1 MDRLQIIN
9 SITNKDW
16 DENDLH
22 NYHFLII
29 AVEIAKKNLN
39 RNKSAI
45 ETHFHIH
52 FDVYLTPIVLIIGLG
67 LLSDFNSGEAHE
79 CHCEKSGTN
88 QCDRHSLH
96 TLW

>member
-39 RNKSAI
+39 RNNSAI
-45 ETHFHIH
+45 ETHFYIH
-52 FDVYLTPIVLIIGLG
+52 FDVLSYTNSSNYRFRIIIR
-67 LLSDFNSGEAHE
+67 F
-79 CHCEKSGTN
+79 
-88 QCDRHSLH
+88 
-96 TLW
+96 

>member
-22 NYHFLII
+22 NYRFLII

-39 RNKSAI
+39 RNNSAI
-45 ETHFHIH
+45 ETHFYIH
-52 FDVYLTPIVLIIGLG
+52 FDVYLTPIVLIIFHQYG
-67 LLSDFNSGEAHE
+67 
-79 CHCEKSGTN
+79 
-88 QCDRHSLH
+88 
-96 TLW
+96 